1 MMEITNAQ
9 YNKTPTTYAADGVTV
24 VQEGINSSISCT
36 IDGTDLCVPIFVG
49 NVHYDEIMRQV
60 AEGTLTIADAE

>member
-24 VQEGINSSISCT
+24 AQEGINSSISCT

-49 NVHYDEIMRQV
+49 NVHYDEILKQV
-60 AEGTLTIADAE
+60 KEGTLTIKDAD

>member
-9 YNKTPTTYAADGVTV
+9 YNKTPTAYADDGITV

-36 IDGTDLCVPIFVG
+36 IDGTHLCVPIFVG
-49 NVHYDEIMRQV
+49 NAHYDEIMHQV
-60 AEGTLTIADAE
+60 AEGTLTIAAAD